1 MKNHFK
7 TLLVSFLKGQNTRLK
22 EKGLIP
28 TIDLLLEE
36 IDGIEE
42 KEGDTEDSHSHPVE
56 GIEEHEPAKH

>member
-1 MKNHFK
+1 MKTHFK

-36 IDGIEE
+36 IAGVEE
-42 KEGDTEDSHSHPVE
+42 KEGDTEDSNSHAVE
-56 GIEEHEPAKH
+56 GEKEYEPAKH